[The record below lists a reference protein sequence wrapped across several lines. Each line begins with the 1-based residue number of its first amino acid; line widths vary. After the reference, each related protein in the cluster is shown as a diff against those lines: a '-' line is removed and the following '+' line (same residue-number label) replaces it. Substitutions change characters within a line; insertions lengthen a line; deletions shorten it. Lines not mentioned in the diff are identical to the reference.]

1 MNLLVKSLE
10 IENKWEL
17 FAKYHEFGFD
27 PLRWLPKCSNEV
39 NNKKLNI
46 FSELLKRNNLRIKP
60 HYYIYFP
67 YAEKKNIEIIRR
79 LYKINEK
86 IKQEDLKTKKAI
98 SIIKLNKD
106 IIYEDDLFINEIKR
120 ISEQLK
126 TKIEIDKISIIPSN
140 CKEDFQFILLDH
152 LKPQRGNKSGYT
164 IVTSSNTQATDVTQP
179 LESPIH
185 MKISLTESVN
195 LLNLLG
201 CSIDIRLF
209 PIYDA
214 PNDSFL
220 DKIRKNIDD
229 FTIRYNY
236 TFEDYSSLK
245 LNSLFFGTTS
255 TGNTHKELPN
265 RFDLIK
271 EETQIIITDK
281 FGLLACLSLYIIAT
295 LDRQLLDKLDKYGI
309 QEYKL
314 NQLKDLAIR
323 NLTEP
328 KISLGKSIA
337 KFLPNFENKF
347 DVQSHIIATYPISKY
362 GISSIYEISKL
373 TNREIIIEDIP
384 VIDKDVAKFMSKEFL
399 ISNPTASA
407 SNTNLI
413 LVTKELAST
422 VIEELN
428 KNKFEPKI
436 IGKIGK
442 ARTKRINFKNKRE

>member
-1 MNLLVKSLE
+1 M
-10 IENKWEL
+10 
-17 FAKYHEFGFD
+17 
-27 PLRWLPKCSNEV
+27 
-39 NNKKLNI
+39 
-46 FSELLKRNNLRIKP
+46 
-60 HYYIYFP
+60 
-67 YAEKKNIEIIRR
+67 
-79 LYKINEK
+79 YKINEK
-86 IKQEDLKTKKAI
+86 IKEEDLKTKKAI

-106 IIYEDDLFINEIKR
+106 IIYDDDLFINEIKR
-120 ISEQLK
+120 ISGQLK

-214 PNDSFL
+214 PNDRFL
-220 DKIRKNIDD
+220 DRIRKNIDD

-295 LDRQLLDKLDKYGI
+295 LDRQLLDKLDKHGI

-314 NQLKDLAIR
+314 NQLKDSAIR

-347 DVQSHIIATYPISKY
+347 DDQSHIIATYPISKY

-413 LVTKELAST
+413 LVTKELSFGCYRR
-422 VIEELN
+422 V
-428 KNKFEPKI
+428 KQK
-436 IGKIGK
+436 
-442 ARTKRINFKNKRE
+442 